1 MAVDVLG
8 AAQALG
14 QDSPELLQESLR
26 VALLDVAAALLAS
39 EGPGAL
45 TMRRIA
51 AESGCSTTV
60 LYKYF
65 GAKEA
70 FSDALFREGFARL
83 QRRLDALPRG
93 DDPVEFLA
101 AVGHA
106 YRENALAEGHFY
118 ALMHGPGIPGYVPDE
133 TARAA
138 AQASLDVLRNAARDC
153 VAAGVFR
160 AEVDVDEVADTLW
173 AAVHGVIGL
182 ERAGHFADG
191 VGERRFRTLTGAAV
205 AAFR

>member
-1 MAVDVLG
+1 MPRLT
-8 AAQALG
+8 
-14 QDSPELLQESLR
+14 
-26 VALLDVAAALLAS
+26 S
-39 EGPGAL
+39 EW
-45 TMRRIA
+45 TRDIDEVRRIA
-51 AESGCSTTV
+51 TESGCSTTV

-65 GAKEA
+65 GGKEA
-70 FSDALFREGFARL
+70 FADALFREGFARL

-93 DDPVEFLA
+93 GDPVEFLA
-101 AVGHA
+101 AVGRA

-118 ALMHGPGIPGYVPDE
+118 ALMHGPGIPGYVPDK

-138 AQASLDVLRNAARDC
+138 AQASLDVLRDAAREC

-160 AEVDVDEVADTLW
+160 ADVDMDEVADTVW

-191 VGERRFRTLTGAAV
+191 VAERRFRVLTGAAV